1 MGFRTGR
8 MPDFYGI
15 FTRVHLTD
23 ARIRRAAGAI
33 RLVSARPCHRG
44 TTPRSVARTRRA
56 RVNWRRALPVGVA
69 ATAAL
74 GVAAGVTISAFTDPS
89 GISGDSGRTSAIS
102 ISGDSISG
110 DSISGDGI
118 SGDTARSVAGISSV
132 AALPR
137 VQPVTGNASVVGY
150 APASSFALE
159 TKTVV
164 PAVRVPPHAPVVA
177 PLKRTR
183 VADLMVVAPFTLS
196 PTVLAAVAGVKN
208 VSAVEPVEA
217 VRVKVNG
224 TFTAV
229 LGVDPSGFRGF
240 AAQAT
245 AASDNLWRGV
255 AGGGIAVSYTM
266 GKLDHLP
273 LGGAVTLAGKHDQ
286 KLRVVAFGTLGIGG
300 VNAVVSHN
308 VARSLGAPVNNA
320 IVISLRGTDVS
331 GAASAVAKLI
341 PQGAGV
347 QQLVT
352 VVHTGGSGAQ
362 TAGAGTA
369 GAGPATAGAASTPQ
383 INVMLAAAMSR
394 QGKPYV
400 WGGNGPDV
408 FDCSGLVKWSFA
420 QAGIVMPRVAADQA
434 LAGPAVPVSQLQAGD
449 LLFYHTDATAPN
461 YISHV
466 AIYMGNGWMIQA
478 PEPGKNVEVVPADLG
493 SEFAGAV
500 RVSPAQAASVA
511 AHVA

>member
-1 MGFRTGR
+1 
-8 MPDFYGI
+8 MPDCYGI
-15 FTRVHLTD
+15 FTSVYLID

-33 RLVSARPCHRG
+33 R
-44 TTPRSVARTRRA
+44 
-56 RVNWRRALPVGVA
+56 RRALPVGIA

-74 GVAAGVTISAFTDPS
+74 GVAAGVTVSAFTAS
-89 GISGDSGRTSAIS
+89 SSISGDSGRSSAASIS
-102 ISGDSISG
+102 GDSVSGDSASGGSNSGNGISGDSISG
-110 DSISGDGI
+110 DSISGD
-118 SGDTARSVAGISSV
+118 SAAGVSSV
-132 AALPR
+132 AALPDVR
-137 VQPVTGNASVVGY
+137 PVTGNASVVDY
-150 APASSFALE
+150 APATSLALE
-159 TKTVV
+159 TRTVV
-164 PAVRVPPHAPVVA
+164 PAVTAPKRAPVVA
-177 PLKRTR
+177 PLKQTR

-196 PTVLAAVAGVKN
+196 PTVLAAVAGVTD
-208 VSAVEPVEA
+208 VTVAEPVEA

-224 TFTAV
+224 TMTAV
-229 LGVDPSGFRGF
+229 LGVSPSGFRAF

-273 LGGAVTLAGKHDQ
+273 LGGTVTLSGTRDQ

-300 VNAVVSHN
+300 VDAVVSHN

-331 GAASAVAKLI
+331 GVAAAVAKLI
-341 PQGAGV
+341 PKGAGV

-352 VVHTGGSGAQ
+352 VVQTGGTAGSGAGM
-362 TAGAGTA
+362 AGAGTA
-369 GAGPATAGAASTPQ
+369 TAAAASTPQ
-383 INVMLAAAMSR
+383 INAMLAAAMSR

-434 LAGPAVPVSQLQAGD
+434 LAGPAVPVSQLQPGD

-466 AIYMGNGWMIQA
+466 AIYIGRGWMIQA
-478 PEPGKNVEVVPADLG
+478 PEPGKNVEVVTAHLG
-493 SEFAGAV
+493 SEFAGAI
-500 RVSPAQAASVA
+500 RVNPAQAASVA